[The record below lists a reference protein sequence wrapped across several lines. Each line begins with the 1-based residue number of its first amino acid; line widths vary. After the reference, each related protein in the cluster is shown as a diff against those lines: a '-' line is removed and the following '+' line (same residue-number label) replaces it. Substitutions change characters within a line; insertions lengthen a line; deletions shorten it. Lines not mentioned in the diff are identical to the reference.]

1 MLYVLGV
8 VALVFIIY
16 GLILFIKRG
25 NKEFESKLSLRERTE
40 LEKILEKQPRQE
52 TEEET
57 KEKVEKVEKIEK
69 EIQKTEEIVPKTKS
83 VFPSRDL
90 RSEIARYTT
99 HIDMDNVKVQHS
111 IRNGVENFVSLDHK
125 VALEEF
131 SLAIEL
137 NPKDAT
143 GYYCRGLTKL
153 QLKNF
158 ESAISDFTEAINL
171 KMKEPG
177 ALYYRALCYSNMRD
191 IDNAILNLKSYIGI
205 ESNSPEAY
213 FELAMC
219 LKQKENINEAVKYY
233 SLTIEKNPTHNLAYF
248 ERGLLR
254 HKMNDTEGGCA
265 DLKKALELGCVEA
278 YDSVNELCKNR
289 KDLN

>member
-1 MLYVLGV
+1 MLYVLGA
-8 VALVFIIY
+8 VALIFIIY

-40 LEKILEKQPRQE
+40 LEKMLEKQARAEVQ
-52 TEEET
+52 EET
-57 KEKVEKVEKIEK
+57 KEKVEKVEKLEK
-69 EIQKTEEIVPKTKS
+69 EIKKPEEIIPKTKP

-99 HIDMDNVKVQHS
+99 YIDMDNANVQHS
-111 IRNGVENFVSLDHK
+111 IRNGVENFINLDHK

-143 GYYCRGLTKL
+143 GYFCRGLTKL

-171 KMKEPG
+171 KMKEPN
-177 ALYYRALCYSNMRD
+177 AFYYRALCYSNMRD
-191 IDNAILNLKSYIGI
+191 TDNAILNLKS
-205 ESNSPEAY
+205 
-213 FELAMC
+213 
-219 LKQKENINEAVKYY
+219 
-233 SLTIEKNPTHNLAYF
+233 
-248 ERGLLR
+248 
-254 HKMNDTEGGCA
+254 
-265 DLKKALELGCVEA
+265 
-278 YDSVNELCKNR
+278 
-289 KDLN
+289 